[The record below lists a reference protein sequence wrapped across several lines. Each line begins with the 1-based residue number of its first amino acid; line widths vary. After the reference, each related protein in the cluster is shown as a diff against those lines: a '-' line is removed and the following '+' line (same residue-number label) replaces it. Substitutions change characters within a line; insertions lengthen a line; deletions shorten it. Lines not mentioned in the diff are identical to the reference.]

1 MSISKYEPLYP
12 PPRSQLLQQTFQ
24 LQLSLAWFLQRQSL
38 EVLAQH
44 QLLPPHHMVLEVLA
58 GNHPELAVPPP
69 SGLTMSEI
77 ARALSMPPASN
88 TAVADRLETLGLV
101 QRSADPA
108 DRRVTRLQLTSRGVE
123 LVEQMHDY
131 WFDTHQKM
139 LDSLSTEELV
149 AYRQV
154 LERQYR
160 WHSQRQ
166 V

>member
-101 QRSADPA
+101 QRSADPS

-131 WFDTHQKM
+131 WYETHQKM
-139 LDSLSTEELV
+139 LDSLSNEELV
-149 AYRQV
+149 AYRHV
-154 LERQYR
+154 LERQYQ